1 MVRPVTDRHIMPN
14 LLVTGGSGMLGSY
27 VATQAAAAG
36 WDVSATYGSNV
47 VELPGARMVHLG
59 LSDSRDLVSGLCPD
73 VIIHTA
79 AQAKP
84 DVCEEHK
91 RLAWDTNV
99 VGTDSMLRA
108 AESVG
113 AHFVHVSTDLVFS
126 GEHSPCFEGDRL
138 SPPNYYGLTKAAAE
152 AAVLASET
160 SAGIVR
166 TSIIYGPRMFP
177 NLNSFTDK
185 IIESLRAGKPMTAFT
200 DQRRCPIP
208 AWNLADV
215 LLEIA
220 ERRLTGIFHAVCP
233 ESSTRYEFALKVAEA
248 FGLDTSLIVPATMD
262 QVPSAA
268 YRPATLI
275 LDTTSTQSRLST
287 RLLGFEEGIT
297 ALLHQRSL

>member
-1 MVRPVTDRHIMPN
+1 MAG

-36 WDVSATYGSNV
+36 WDVTATYGSNA
-47 VELPGARMVHLG
+47 VELPGVRMVHLD
-59 LSDSRDLVSGLCPD
+59 LSEPWELVGSLCPD
-73 VIIHTA
+73 VVIHTA

-91 RLAWDTNV
+91 RLAYDTNV
-99 VGTDSMLRA
+99 VGTDNTLRA
-108 AESVG
+108 AERVR
-113 AHFVHVSTDLVFS
+113 ALFIHISTDLVFS
-126 GEHSPCFEGDRL
+126 GEHSAYSEGDRL

-152 AAVLASET
+152 AAVFASET
-160 SAGIVR
+160 DTATVR

-177 NLNSFTDK
+177 NLNSFTDR
-185 IIESLRAGKPMTAFT
+185 IVESLRAGKTMIAFT

-208 AWNLADV
+208 AWNLAEV

-233 ESSTRYEFALKVAEA
+233 ESSTRYDFAVRVAEV
-248 FGLDTSLIVPATMD
+248 FGLDASLIEAATMD

-268 YRPATLI
+268 HRPTTLI
-275 LDTTSTQSRLST
+275 LDTTSTQARLT
-287 RLLGFEEGIT
+287 THLLGFEEGIT

>member
-1 MVRPVTDRHIMPN
+1 MPG
-14 LLVTGGSGMLGSY
+14 LFVTGGSGMLGSY

-36 WDVSATYGSNV
+36 WDVTATYGSHA
-47 VELPGARMVHLG
+47 VELSGVRMVQLD
-59 LSDSRDLVSGLCPD
+59 LSDPWGLIGSLHPD

-84 DVCEEHK
+84 DVCEQHK
-91 RLAWDTNV
+91 RLAWDTNA
-99 VGTDSMLRA
+99 VGTDNLLRA
-108 AESVG
+108 AECVR

-126 GEHSPCFEGDRL
+126 GEHNPYSEGDRL
-138 SPPNYYGLTKAAAE
+138 SPPNYYALTKAAAE

-160 SAGIVR
+160 SAAIVR

-177 NLNSFTDK
+177 HLNSFSDK
-185 IIESLRAGKPMTAFT
+185 IVESLSAGKPMAAFT

-220 ERRLTGIFHAVCP
+220 ERRLAGVFHAVCP
-233 ESSTRYEFALKVAEA
+233 ESSTRYEFALEVAEA
-248 FGLDTSLIVPATMD
+248 FGLDASLIQPATMD

-268 YRPATLI
+268 YRPATLV
-275 LDTTSTQSRLST
+275 LDTAHTQSCLNT

-297 ALLHQRSL
+297 ALTGRKSL